1 MKNDIRDNGV
11 LDAIL
16 AIVIAA
22 AGVILLL
29 AYFDILV
36 KWGVDMHQ
44 DQINQIADNALDAA
58 VLSIQNELGQEHGD
72 IAGIVF
78 AGANGDAIL
87 SILRSY
93 IRTELSFKE

>member
-1 MKNDIRDNGV
+1 MSRDIRDNGV

-36 KWGVDMHQ
+36 K
-44 DQINQIADNALDAA
+44 
-58 VLSIQNELGQEHGD
+58 
-72 IAGIVF
+72 
-78 AGANGDAIL
+78 
-87 SILRSY
+87 
-93 IRTELSFKE
+93 

>member
-36 KWGVDMHQ
+36 K
-44 DQINQIADNALDAA
+44 
-58 VLSIQNELGQEHGD
+58 
-72 IAGIVF
+72 
-78 AGANGDAIL
+78 
-87 SILRSY
+87 
-93 IRTELSFKE
+93 

>member
-1 MKNDIRDNGV
+1 MKKDIRDNGV

-36 KWGVDMHQ
+36 K
-44 DQINQIADNALDAA
+44 
-58 VLSIQNELGQEHGD
+58 
-72 IAGIVF
+72 
-78 AGANGDAIL
+78 
-87 SILRSY
+87 
-93 IRTELSFKE
+93 